1 MRASRRR
8 HIHGEEED
16 ESVWLMTFSDLVF
29 LLLCFFVM
37 LFSFSSLD
45 VQKFQTLI
53 SSFQGAIGVLDGGRS
68 LTPDDSAF
76 SSMGAMDSPAW
87 LNVGALRQNQAIAL
101 YENLARIIESE
112 GLEGTV
118 VLDVEERGIIVRFA
132 DQVLFDLGEA
142 ELKPEFRTVLE
153 RFAQVLRSW
162 EYPIRI
168 EGHTDNLPIAT
179 AKFPS
184 NWELSVARATT
195 VVRFL
200 IEQGV
205 KPDLLSAVG
214 YGEYQPIADNNTP
227 EGRAQNRRVDV
238 VLLLTE
244 DPAPLPDSL

>member
-1 MRASRRR
+1 
-8 HIHGEEED
+8 
-16 ESVWLMTFSDLVF
+16 MTFSDMVF

-45 VQKFQTLI
+45 VQKFQSLI

-68 LTPDDSAF
+68 LIPDDSAF

-87 LNVGALRQNQAIAL
+87 LNVGALRQNQAVAL
-101 YENLARIIESE
+101 YENLQRIIESE

-142 ELKPEFRTVLE
+142 ELKPEFRAVLE

-162 EYPIRI
+162 EYPIRV

-184 NWELSVARATT
+184 NWELSVVRATT

-205 KPDLLSAVG
+205 QPDLLSAVG
-214 YGEYQPIADNNTP
+214 YGEYKPIADNNTP

-244 DPAPLPDSL
+244 DPTPLPDAL